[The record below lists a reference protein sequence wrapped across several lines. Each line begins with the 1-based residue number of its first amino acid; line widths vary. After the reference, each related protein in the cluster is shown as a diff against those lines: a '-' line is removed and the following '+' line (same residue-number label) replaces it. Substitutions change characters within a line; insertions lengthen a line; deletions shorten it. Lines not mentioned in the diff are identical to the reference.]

1 MAKPESR
8 LWHQLRTN
16 LPDVHWTRIESWA
29 SQGVPDCNG
38 CYRGKEFW
46 VELKVSRS
54 NRISLSPFQI
64 SWHLARNR
72 VNGVTFILI
81 SDPGRRLL
89 ELYEGSKV
97 RELRDIGRRVTPLLK
112 LSSPYDWS
120 KLLASLI
127 KQHRRLSLLS
137 CIVCRRP
144 STMVLEHCHN
154 VQDPQDLDHGEDPQD
169 LGVLDEIKYTKKK
182 IKNNFTYKPSYSN
195 MVG

>member
-8 LWHQLRTN
+8 LWHQLRFN

-46 VELKVSRS
+46 IELKVSRS

-64 SWHLARNR
+64 SWHLARNH

-127 KQHRRLSLLS
+127 K
-137 CIVCRRP
+137 
-144 STMVLEHCHN
+144 
-154 VQDPQDLDHGEDPQD
+154 
-169 LGVLDEIKYTKKK
+169 
-182 IKNNFTYKPSYSN
+182 
-195 MVG
+195 

>member
-1 MAKPESR
+1 MAKPESK

-16 LPDVHWTRIESWA
+16 LSDVHWTRIESWA

-38 CYRGKEFW
+38 CYCGKEFW

-72 VNGVTFILI
+72 VDGDTFILI
-81 SDPGRRLL
+81 SDPGRRVL

-127 KQHRRLSLLS
+127 K
-137 CIVCRRP
+137 
-144 STMVLEHCHN
+144 
-154 VQDPQDLDHGEDPQD
+154 
-169 LGVLDEIKYTKKK
+169 
-182 IKNNFTYKPSYSN
+182 
-195 MVG
+195 

>member
-1 MAKPESR
+1 MSSPESR
-8 LWHQLRTN
+8 FWKQLKTN

-38 CYRGKEFW
+38 CYLGKEFW

-64 SWHLARNR
+64 SWHYTRYRAG
-72 VNGVTFILI
+72 GVTFVLI

-97 RELRDIGRRVTPLLK
+97 HELRDIGRRVTPLLK

-120 KLLASLI
+120 KLLETLI
-127 KQHRRLSLLS
+127 K
-137 CIVCRRP
+137 
-144 STMVLEHCHN
+144 
-154 VQDPQDLDHGEDPQD
+154 
-169 LGVLDEIKYTKKK
+169 
-182 IKNNFTYKPSYSN
+182 
-195 MVG
+195 

>member
-1 MAKPESR
+1 MAKPESK
-8 LWHQLRTN
+8 LWHQLRTS

-54 NRISLSPFQI
+54 NRISLSPGQI

-81 SDPGRRLL
+81 SDPDRRLL

-127 KQHRRLSLLS
+127 K
-137 CIVCRRP
+137 
-144 STMVLEHCHN
+144 
-154 VQDPQDLDHGEDPQD
+154 
-169 LGVLDEIKYTKKK
+169 
-182 IKNNFTYKPSYSN
+182 
-195 MVG
+195 

>member
-8 LWHQLRTN
+8 LWHQLRSN

-54 NRISLSPFQI
+54 NRINLSPFQI

-81 SDPGRRLL
+81 SDPDRRLL

-127 KQHRRLSLLS
+127 K
-137 CIVCRRP
+137 
-144 STMVLEHCHN
+144 
-154 VQDPQDLDHGEDPQD
+154 
-169 LGVLDEIKYTKKK
+169 
-182 IKNNFTYKPSYSN
+182 
-195 MVG
+195 

>member
-8 LWHQLRTN
+8 LWHQLRTS

-72 VNGVTFILI
+72 VDGDTFILI
-81 SDPGRRLL
+81 SDPGRRVL

-127 KQHRRLSLLS
+127 K
-137 CIVCRRP
+137 
-144 STMVLEHCHN
+144 
-154 VQDPQDLDHGEDPQD
+154 
-169 LGVLDEIKYTKKK
+169 
-182 IKNNFTYKPSYSN
+182 
-195 MVG
+195 